1 MKECCGNCKHN
12 KRDFSKP
19 QNQGYIEFCCGN
31 EQSDEYGVPTF
42 FDDTCDCLEEKMFSA
57 EIYNEDFN
65 GQQVDNLLC

>member
-42 FDDTCDCLEEKMFSA
+42 SMILVIAWKKKCF
-57 EIYNEDFN
+57 
-65 GQQVDNLLC
+65 QQKYIMKISTDNK